1 MFHTL
6 FDYQDQNV
14 PNNNQTRKNDFKKFQ
29 KNSKKGKN
37 SYENY
42 YGKGNQA
49 YELYN
54 KKDDS
59 EESNS
64 NSDESGDN
72 SSKFEKTKNKV
83 NLVVYKNGFILN
95 NGPFRDR
102 AIPENAEFMEQVERG
117 VIPHELMDKGISSLG
132 ILLINRK
139 TEIYRPMQHNYNY
152 SMHNFNFFNPYDNN
166 NQYNQYNQ
174 FNQYNQYQNN
184 QINQSLYPKPKKY
197 YGNNI
202 IPIGI
207 NRVNSSNN
215 LLGANSKLSLKNK
228 HNNLRSNSNE
238 EKDKNKNK
246 KFTAFSG
253 QGQLVRNVNTYG
265 LHVDKNLK
273 NYVDIFQPVCTVSIR
288 LFNGEVIKA
297 QFNYS
302 QTLRD
307 IYMYVRRISGSIKFH
322 LLDGFPPKPL
332 RDYDR
337 TIYEL
342 RLQNS
347 LLTQKIY

>member
-14 PNNNQTRKNDFKKFQ
+14 PNNSQIPKTKYKKYEKKN
-29 KNSKKGKN
+29 KKGKKI
-37 SYENY
+37 YDNY

-54 KKDDS
+54 KKDES
-59 EESNS
+59 EENS
-64 NSDESGDN
+64 SSSDDSGDT
-72 SSKFEKTKNKV
+72 SQKFEKTKNKV
-83 NLVVYKNGFILN
+83 NLIVYKNGFILN

-102 AIPENAEFMEQVERG
+102 AIKENEEFMEQVERG

-132 ILLINRK
+132 ILLINRRN
-139 TEIYRPMQHNYNY
+139 EIYRPIISNQNYSIYNY
-152 SMHNFNFFNPYDNN
+152 NFFNPN
-166 NQYNQYNQ
+166 NQYLNQNVIPIT
-174 FNQYNQYQNN
+174 NN
-184 QINQSLYPKPKKY
+184 SIRPMPKKY
-197 YGNNI
+197 NGNSI
-202 IPIGI
+202 IPLGMPRI
-207 NRVNSSNN
+207 NSSKN
-215 LLGANSKLSLKNK
+215 LFRNSDSKLSLKK
-228 HNNLRSNSNE
+228 SKNNLIRNNSGE
-238 EKDKNKNK
+238 PKDKQK

-253 QGQLVRNVNTYG
+253 TGKLIRNVNVTG
-265 LHVDKNLK
+265 LHVNKSLK
-273 NYVDIFQPVCTVSIR
+273 NMVDIFQPICNVSIR
-288 LFNGEVIKA
+288 LFNGEVIKT

-307 IYMYVRRISGSIKFH
+307 IYLHVRRISGCIKFH

-332 RDYDR
+332 RDYDK

-342 RLQNS
+342 NIQNS

>member
-14 PNNNQTRKNDFKKFQ
+14 PNNNQLPKNKYKKYEKKF
-29 KNSKKGKN
+29 KNSKKTYY
-37 SYENY
+37 SY

-49 YELYN
+49 YEYYN
-54 KKDDS
+54 KKN
-59 EESNS
+59 E
-64 NSDESGDN
+64 SDESSNN
-72 SSKFEKTKNKV
+72 SEDEGNFAEKFENTKNKV
-83 NLVVYKNGFILN
+83 NLVVYKNGFILD

-102 AIPENAEFMEQVERG
+102 SLPENEEFMEQVDRG
-117 VIPHELMDKGISSLG
+117 VIPHELMDKGINSLG
-132 ILLINRK
+132 ILLTNRRN
-139 TEIYRPMQHNYNY
+139 EIYRAPMNKNNYSIYNY
-152 SMHNFNFFNPYDNN
+152 DFMNPYN
-166 NQYNQYNQ
+166 
-174 FNQYNQYQNN
+174 NQYQNQN
-184 QINQSLYPKPKKY
+184 QYQNTSFTSQSIRPMPKKY
-197 YGNNI
+197 NGNNI
-202 IPIGI
+202 IPISKGM

-215 LLGANSKLSLKNK
+215 FFRNSNSKLSLQKENK
-228 HNNLRSNSNE
+228 SPNRNNSGE
-238 EKDKNKNK
+238 FKDKK

-253 QGQLVRNVNTYG
+253 QGKIIGNVNMTG
-265 LHVDKNLK
+265 LHVDKNFK
-273 NYVDIFQPVCTVSIR
+273 NIVDIYQPICNVSIR

-307 IYMYVRRISGSIKFH
+307 IYLYVRRISGCIKFH
-322 LLDGFPPKPL
+322 LLDGFPPKLL

-342 RLQNS
+342 NINNS

>member
-14 PNNNQTRKNDFKKFQ
+14 PNNSQIPKTIYKKYE
-29 KNSKKGKN
+29 KKIKKSKK

-54 KKDDS
+54 KKN
-59 EESNS
+59 E
-64 NSDESGDN
+64 SDENDN
-72 SSKFEKTKNKV
+72 SSEEGNTNERFEKTKNKV
-83 NLVVYKNGFILN
+83 QLVVYKNGFILD

-102 AIPENAEFMEQVERG
+102 SLPENEDFMEQVERG
-117 VIPHELMDKGISSLG
+117 VIPHELMDKGINSLG

-139 TEIYRPMQHNYNY
+139 NEIYRPIMNKNHYSIYNY
-152 SMHNFNFFNPYDNN
+152 DFFNPYNQNQNYN
-166 NQYNQYNQ
+166 NQYSTIQNQTQIPKQSMRQMPNKYN
-174 FNQYNQYQNN
+174 
-184 QINQSLYPKPKKY
+184 
-197 YGNNI
+197 GNWI
-202 IPIGI
+202 IPIGM
-207 NRVNSSNN
+207 NRVNSCYNIF
-215 LLGANSKLSLKNK
+215 K
-228 HNNLRSNSNE
+228 HSNSNFNNKSKSIIRNDSGE
-238 EKDKNKNK
+238 RKDEDK

-253 QGQLVRNVNTYG
+253 KGKLIGNVNTKG

-273 NYVDIFQPVCTVSIR
+273 NYVDIYQPVCTFNIR
-288 LFNGEVIKA
+288 LYNGEVIKA

-307 IYMYVRRISGSIKFH
+307 IYVYVRRISGSVKFH

-332 RDYDR
+332 RDYDK
-337 TIYEL
+337 TLYEL
-342 RLQNS
+342 NLQNS

>member
-14 PNNNQTRKNDFKKFQ
+14 PNNNQIPKNKYKKYEKKFKK
-29 KNSKKGKN
+29 SKKTYY
-37 SYENY
+37 SY
-42 YGKGNQA
+42 YGKGNEA
-49 YELYN
+49 YEYYN
-54 KKDDS
+54 KKD
-59 EESNS
+59 E
-64 NSDESGDN
+64 SDESNN
-72 SSKFEKTKNKV
+72 SSEEEGNFTEKFENTKNKV
-83 NLVVYKNGFILN
+83 NLTVYKNGFILD

-102 AIPENAEFMEQVERG
+102 SIPENEEFMEQVDRG

-132 ILLINRK
+132 ILLTNRRN
-139 TEIYRPMQHNYNY
+139 EIYRPIMNQNHYSIYNY
-152 SMHNFNFFNPYDNN
+152 DFMNPYN
-166 NQYNQYNQ
+166 NQYQC
-174 FNQYNQYQNN
+174 QNTSYT
-184 QINQSLYPKPKKY
+184 NQSFRPMPKKY
-197 YGNNI
+197 NGNKI
-202 IPIGI
+202 IPIGM

-215 LLGANSKLSLKNK
+215 LFRNIDSKLSLQKSKNK
-228 HNNLRSNSNE
+228 QMRNSSGE
-238 EKDKNKNK
+238 PKEKEK

-253 QGQLVRNVNTYG
+253 EGKIIGKVNMAG

-273 NYVDIFQPVCTVSIR
+273 NYVDIYQPVCNVSIR
-288 LFNGEVIKA
+288 LFNGEVVKA

-307 IYMYVRRISGSIKFH
+307 IYLYVRRISGCIKFH
-322 LLDGFPPKPL
+322 LLDGFPPKLL

-342 RLQNS
+342 NIHNS

>member
-14 PNNNQTRKNDFKKFQ
+14 PNNSQIPKTKHKKYE
-29 KNSKKGKN
+29 KKSKKGKKT
-37 SYENY
+37 YENY

-54 KKDDS
+54 QKSESEDNSDS
-59 EESNS
+59 EEI
-64 NSDESGDN
+64 GDV
-72 SSKFEKTKNKV
+72 SEKFEKTKNKV

-102 AIPENAEFMEQVERG
+102 AIPENEEFMEQVERG

-132 ILLINRK
+132 ILLVNRK
-139 TEIYRPMQHNYNY
+139 NEIFGPIHSKNNYSIYNY
-152 SMHNFNFFNPYDNN
+152 DFLNP
-166 NQYNQYNQ
+166 
-174 FNQYNQYQNN
+174 YNQYQNPYMSYYTN
-184 QINQSLYPKPKKY
+184 QNIHQMPKKY
-197 YGNNI
+197 NGNNI
-202 IPIGI
+202 IPLGMA
-207 NRVNSSNN
+207 RTNSSKNFFRPS
-215 LLGANSKLSLKNK
+215 GTEFSLKTKKNTGIR
-228 HNNLRSNSNE
+228 NNSGE
-238 EKDKNKNK
+238 HKDKEK

-253 QGQLVRNVNTYG
+253 EGKLIGNVNTYG
-265 LHVDKNLK
+265 LHVNKGLRNII
-273 NYVDIFQPVCTVSIR
+273 DIFQPVCTVSIR

-297 QFNYS
+297 DFNYS

-307 IYMYVRRISGSIKFH
+307 IYFYVRRISGSIKFH

-342 RLQNS
+342 NLQNS

>member
-14 PNNNQTRKNDFKKFQ
+14 PNNSQIPQTRYKKYE
-29 KNSKKGKN
+29 KKRKKEKKT
-37 SYENY
+37 YENY

-54 KKDDS
+54 KKNDSDDNS
-59 EESNS
+59 S
-64 NSDESGDN
+64 NSDETGDI
-72 SSKFEKTKNKV
+72 SEKFEKTKNKV

-102 AIPENAEFMEQVERG
+102 SIPENEEFMEQVERG

-132 ILLINRK
+132 ILLINRRN
-139 TEIYRPMQHNYNY
+139 EIYRPISLKNNYSFNNYNF
-152 SMHNFNFFNPYDNN
+152 S

-174 FNQYNQYQNN
+174 YTNQNMNSFVHQSVFPMPNKFNGK
-184 QINQSLYPKPKKY
+184 S
-197 YGNNI
+197 I

-207 NRVNSSNN
+207 PRTNSSKNVFRTFDP
-215 LLGANSKLSLKNK
+215 KFSLKK
-228 HNNLRSNSNE
+228 SKNNIARNNSGE
-238 EKDKNKNK
+238 PKDKEK
-246 KFTAFSG
+246 KFVAFSG
-253 QGQLVRNVNTYG
+253 QGKLIGNVNTTG
-265 LHVDKNLK
+265 LHVNKSYRNLI
-273 NYVDIFQPVCTVSIR
+273 DIYQPVCNLSIR
-288 LFNGEVIKA
+288 LFNGEVVKA

-307 IYMYVRRISGSIKFH
+307 IYLYVGKISGCIKFH

-332 RDYDR
+332 RDYNR

-342 RLQNS
+342 KLQNS
-347 LLTQKIY
+347 LLTQKIE